1 MTVAVSKGAR
11 TRQHLLDA
19 AVRRFATNGY
29 RRTSVSDITRDAGL
43 SAAAAYAYFPNKEG
57 LFRAAVNQD
66 AANLIGQARPQADE
80 PGAFA
85 ERWLGMPARLCA
97 LLPQYPLARRVLA
110 AQEPEVLA
118 DLLELPALTDLRA
131 QLAADITAAQQSGE
145 ARSDVDAD
153 ALALG
158 FETIVL
164 SQLMTGVH
172 VPSDERRAAA
182 IITVLDAAIR
192 VP

>member
-1 MTVAVSKGAR
+1 MTVTESKGAR

-19 AVRRFATNGY
+19 AVRRFATDGY

-43 SAAAAYAYFPNKEG
+43 SATAAYVYFPNKEA
-57 LFRAAVNQD
+57 LFREAVNED
-66 AANLIGQARPQADE
+66 AANLIGRARPRVDE
-80 PGAFA
+80 RGSFA
-85 ERWLGMPARLCA
+85 ERWLGMPSRLCA
-97 LLPQYPLARRVLA
+97 LLPEYPLARRVLA

-131 QLAADITAAQQSGE
+131 QLAADITAAQRTGQ
-145 ARSDVDAD
+145 ARPDVDAD

-172 VPSDERRAAA
+172 IPPDERRAAA
-182 IITVLDAAIR
+182 LITVLDAAIR
-192 VP
+192 AP